1 MQSSLNILLTFYS
14 VLLLVNIIVSAA
26 LWRATNEKLYRTMVV
41 IWSGS
46 LVNFVLQGIFTEP
59 GIAMLLSFSTYSFV
73 SICLMKFVN
82 QNFETKIPL
91 KKWSFAVVGLIV
103 LACLVQFET
112 NNYILSSLIAAI
124 AISTPQ
130 FCAALKVAWVDTDRR
145 VANQL
150 LTVVLTLNAVHFLDY
165 PLLRSIPSGA
175 LWGFSIAFFLLVM
188 MSTFMPAFIVK
199 QLSMRYEMILEEQV
213 RVRTQELKLMSDQN
227 SALVSMV
234 CHDLATPLTVLQVA
248 SSFITE
254 KPAAELTEVDLE
266 KSKTKIQKSM
276 KAIKEI
282 LSNVR
287 SLQQIRVG
295 KEALSL
301 GAYRPDELLA
311 EVIVMYEDSLKAKN
325 LLIRIEN
332 HLRPKTH
339 FRYDYKLMK
348 NEVIAN
354 LLSNAIKFSN
364 PGSEI
369 VIVLKEDDRHGVVE
383 VIDRGIGI
391 PDEILPHLF
400 DFSAKT
406 SRLGTQNEKG
416 TGFGLPLV
424 KASLQLMGANIYVS
438 SKTSSVDGPTGTCFK
453 LELKKAA

>member
-14 VLLLVNIIVSAA
+14 VLLLVNIVVSAA
-26 LWRATNEKLYRTMVV
+26 LWRATGEKLYRTMVI

-46 LVNFVLQGIFTEP
+46 LVNFVLQGVFTEH
-59 GIAMLLSFSTYSFV
+59 GIPMLLSFSTCAFV
-73 SICLMKFVN
+73 SLCLMKFVN
-82 QNFETKIPL
+82 QNFDTKIPI
-91 KKWSFAVVGLIV
+91 KKWSFAVSVLIAF
-103 LACLVQFET
+103 ACLVQYET
-112 NNYILSSLIAAI
+112 GNYTLSSLIAAV
-124 AISTPQ
+124 AISLPQ

-199 QLSMRYEMILEEQV
+199 QLSMRYEHELEEKV
-213 RVRTQELKLMSDQN
+213 RMRTQEFKVLSDQN

-254 KPAAELTEVDLE
+254 KTVTDLTSQDLE
-266 KSKTKIQKSM
+266 KSKTKIKKSM
-276 KAIKEI
+276 DAIKEI

-301 GAYRPDELLA
+301 GVYKPEELLN
-311 EVIVMYEDSLKAKN
+311 EVIAMYEDSLKAKN
-325 LLIRIEN
+325 LVVRIEN

-339 FRYDYKLMK
+339 FKYDYKLMK

-369 VIVLKEDDRHGVVE
+369 IIVLKEDDRHGVVE

-424 KASLQLMGANIYVS
+424 KASLQLMGANISVS
-438 SKTSSVDGPTGTCFK
+438 SQTRASDGPTGTCFK
-453 LELKKAA
+453 LELKKVA